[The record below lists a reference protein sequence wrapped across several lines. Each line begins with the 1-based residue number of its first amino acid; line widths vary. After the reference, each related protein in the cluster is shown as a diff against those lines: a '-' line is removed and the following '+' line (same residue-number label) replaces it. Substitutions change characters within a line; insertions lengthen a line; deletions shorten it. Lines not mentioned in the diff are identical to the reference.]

1 MAQQLTVT
9 TLYARQQ
16 MAKAR
21 AEGGKLT
28 KIIKMAFGNGG
39 TNDKGEPIALQGN
52 EQALKNELLQK
63 DIDGFVF
70 MEPAKVRYKCTLGES
85 ELAGETIN
93 ELALVDEAG
102 KFTAVRTMTDKQKD
116 GDIEF
121 VFEIDDIY

>member
-1 MAQQLTVT
+1 MADQLTVT

-21 AEGGKLT
+21 AEGTKLT
-28 KIIKMAFGNGG
+28 KVVKMAFGNGG
-39 TNDKGEPIALQGN
+39 TKDGKPISLDGT
-52 EQALKNELLQK
+52 EQAHKKELIQKNS
-63 DIDGFVF
+63 DSFTF
-70 MEPAKVRYKCTLGES
+70 MEPAKIRYSCTIAEG
-85 ELAGETIN
+85 ELAGEVIN

-102 KFTAVRTMTDKQKD
+102 KFTAIRTMTDKQKD

>member
-1 MAQQLTVT
+1 MADQLTVT

-21 AEGGKLT
+21 AEGTKLT
-28 KIIKMAFGNGG
+28 KVVKMAFGNGG
-39 TNDKGEPIALQGN
+39 TKDGKPVSLDGT
-52 EQALKNELLQK
+52 EQALKKELIQK
-63 DIDGFVF
+63 NIDSFTF
-70 MEPAKVRYKCTLGES
+70 MEPAKIRYTCTIAEGEL
-85 ELAGETIN
+85 EGEVIN

-102 KFTAVRTMTDKQKD
+102 KFTAIRTMTDKQKD

>member
-1 MAQQLTVT
+1 MAEQLTVT

-21 AEGGKLT
+21 AEGGTLT
-28 KIIKMAFGNGG
+28 KIVKMAFGNGG
-39 TNDKGEPIALQGN
+39 TNDTGEPISLQGT

-70 MEPAKVRYKCTLGES
+70 MEPAKVRYTCTLEES
-85 ELAGETIN
+85 ELAGEIIN
-93 ELALVDEAG
+93 ELALVDENG
-102 KFTAVRTMTDKQKD
+102 KFTAVRTMTDKHKD

>member
-1 MAQQLTVT
+1 
-9 TLYARQQ
+9 
-16 MAKAR
+16 
-21 AEGGKLT
+21 
-28 KIIKMAFGNGG
+28 MAFGNGG
-39 TNDKGEPIALQGN
+39 TNDKGEPVALQGN

-63 DIDGFVF
+63 EIDGFVF
-70 MEPAKVRYKCTLGES
+70 MEPAKVRYTCTLGES

>member
-1 MAQQLTVT
+1 MADQLTVT

-21 AEGGKLT
+21 AEGTKLT
-28 KIIKMAFGNGG
+28 KVVKMAFGSGG
-39 TNDKGEPIALQGN
+39 TKDGKPISLDGT
-52 EQALKNELLQK
+52 EQALKKELIQK
-63 DIDGFVF
+63 NIDSFTF
-70 MEPAKVRYKCTLGES
+70 MEPAKIRYTCTIAEGE
-85 ELAGETIN
+85 LTGEVIN

-102 KFTAVRTMTDKQKD
+102 KFTAIRTMTDKQKD

>member
-1 MAQQLTVT
+1 MADQLTVT

-21 AEGGKLT
+21 AEGTKLT
-28 KIIKMAFGNGG
+28 KVVKMAFGNGG
-39 TNDKGEPIALQGN
+39 TKDGKPISLDGT
-52 EQALKNELLQK
+52 EQALKKELVQK
-63 DIDGFVF
+63 NIDSFTF
-70 MEPAKVRYKCTLGES
+70 MEPAKIRYTCTIAEG
-85 ELAGETIN
+85 ELAGEVIN

-102 KFTAVRTMTDKQKD
+102 KFTAIRTMTDKQKD

>member
-1 MAQQLTVT
+1 MADQLTVT

-21 AEGGKLT
+21 AEGTKLT
-28 KIIKMAFGNGG
+28 KVVKMAFGKGG
-39 TNDKGEPIALQGN
+39 TKDGKPISLDGT
-52 EQALKNELLQK
+52 EQELKKELVQK
-63 DIDGFVF
+63 DIDSYEF
-70 MEPAKVRYKCTLGES
+70 MEPAKIRYTCTIAEGE
-85 ELAGETIN
+85 LTGEVIN

-121 VFEIDDIY
+121 IFEIDDIY